1 MKKDLYNRILERK
14 SKEQHLCTVLKSCSY
29 IKPYT
34 LASYGLTLHFKGY
47 LQIKLYIFTSSVI
60 KPTLLNLIQF
70 KPKPCDHCSDCCKLP
85 LKQNISI
92 TNKRKRECVSWE
104 QRN

>member
-1 MKKDLYNRILERK
+1 MKKDPYNRILERK

-47 LQIKLYIFTSSVI
+47 LKIKLYIFTSSVI
-60 KPTLLNLIQF
+60 KPYAF
-70 KPKPCDHCSDCCKLP
+70 KS
-85 LKQNISI
+85 NSI
-92 TNKRKRECVSWE
+92 
-104 QRN
+104 